1 LKIFKTWPAEAEKQ
15 GIMVELTRIEDLT
28 SRIVREFK
36 PEKVILFG
44 SHAYGLPTNDS
55 DVDILVILRFK
66 GKPVRKA
73 IEIRNSLNAHVPL
86 DLIVRTP
93 EQVSERIAQNDWFMR
108 EIIERGRTLYAAD
121 HP

>member
-1 LKIFKTWPAEAEKQ
+1 
-15 GIMVELTRIEDLT
+15 MVELTKIEDLT

-44 SHAYGLPTNDS
+44 SHAYGIPTQDS
-55 DVDILVILRFK
+55 DVDILVILRFS

-73 IEIRNSLNAHVPL
+73 IEIRNSLNAQVPL

-93 EQVSERIAQNDWFMR
+93 EQVSERVAQNDWFMR
-108 EIIERGRTLYAAD
+108 EIVERGRTLYAAN

>member
-1 LKIFKTWPAEAEKQ
+1 
-15 GIMVELTRIEDLT
+15 MVDLTRIENLT

-44 SHAYGLPTNDS
+44 SHAYGSPTKDS
-55 DVDILVILRFK
+55 DVDILVILRFS

-73 IEIRNSLNAHVPL
+73 IEIRNSLNAPVPL

-108 EIIERGRTLYAAD
+108 EIIERGRTLYAAN

>member
-1 LKIFKTWPAEAEKQ
+1 
-15 GIMVELTRIEDLT
+15 MVDLTRIESIT

-44 SHAYGLPTNDS
+44 SHAYGSPTRDS
-55 DVDILVILRFK
+55 DVDMLVILRFK

-93 EQVSERIAQNDWFMR
+93 EQVAERIAKNDWFMR

>member
-44 SHAYGLPTNDS
+44 SHAYGLPTKDS

-93 EQVSERIAQNDWFMR
+93 EQGSERIAQNDWFMR

>member
-1 LKIFKTWPAEAEKQ
+1 MIDP
-15 GIMVELTRIEDLT
+15 TRIENLT

-36 PEKVILFG
+36 PEKIILFG
-44 SHAYGLPTNDS
+44 SHAYGAPTKDS
-55 DVDILVILRFK
+55 DVDILVILRFS

-108 EIIERGRTLYAAD
+108 EIIERGRTLYAAN

>member
-1 LKIFKTWPAEAEKQ
+1 
-15 GIMVELTRIEDLT
+15 MVDLTRIENLT

-44 SHAYGLPTNDS
+44 SHAYGSPSKDS
-55 DVDILVILRFK
+55 DVDILVILRFT

-73 IEIRNSLNAHVPL
+73 IEIRNSLNANVPL

-93 EQVSERIAQNDWFMR
+93 EQVSERIAQNDSFMR
-108 EIIERGRTLYAAD
+108 EIIERGRTLYAVD